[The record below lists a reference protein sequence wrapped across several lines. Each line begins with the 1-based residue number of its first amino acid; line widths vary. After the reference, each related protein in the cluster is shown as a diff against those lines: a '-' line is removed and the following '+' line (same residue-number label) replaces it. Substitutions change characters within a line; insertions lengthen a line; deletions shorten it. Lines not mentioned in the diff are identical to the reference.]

1 MRDKIKTPEYFE
13 SFLNNNR
20 IFIERL
26 EHSPVKNSPV
36 IQKGLTNGYW
46 QRCLAMYSAGYEIEA
61 VVQEYE
67 KSMRC
72 FYNAD
77 KKMVGLSELVE
88 YLSFAKIIDNAET
101 IEKIN
106 YF

>member
-1 MRDKIKTPEYFE
+1 
-13 SFLNNNR
+13 
-20 IFIERL
+20 
-26 EHSPVKNSPV
+26 
-36 IQKGLTNGYW
+36 
-46 QRCLAMYSAGYEIEA
+46 MYSAGYEIEA

-106 YF
+106 FTYSKFCTLPLCFYRSCIG